1 MFIPSAF
8 SASDP
13 VWLDRL
19 MARDAF
25 VTVVTTGAD
34 GLPQVTLLPVVYQR
48 DADGILIEGHWAKAN
63 PQAGHAGPALMLVH
77 GPHAYVSPG
86 WYPDNAARSGVEQP
100 KAGPKGEPQGRGEYK
115 QGGGRVPTWN
125 YAAAELRGTLEP
137 VNDPAA
143 LMDMLDRL
151 SAVNEAAAGG
161 DWQLDRDDARQT
173 ALLRGIVGF
182 RFRPQQVQVK
192 LKLSQN
198 HPEANQRS
206 VIDAL
211 EGVGTPASFELAQ
224 WMRQA
229 NTPQDP
235 QSPHPTSG
243 TPAS

>member
-86 WYPDNAARSGVEQP
+86 WYPDKVTAS
-100 KAGPKGEPQGRGEYK
+100 
-115 QGGGRVPTWN
+115 RVPTWN
-125 YAAAELRGTLEP
+125 YAAAELRGMLEP

-151 SAVNEAAAGG
+151 SAINEAAAGG

-173 ALLRGIVGF
+173 AMLRGIVGF

-211 EGVGTPASFELAQ
+211 EGVGTPASLELAQ

-235 QSPHPTSG
+235 QCPHPTSG